1 MNDAK
6 GSTVAHRGLTI
17 GIIACAVVAVVGI
30 ALWMVQLSGGMIQT
44 GMRNLDSWG
53 FYITLFMFFVGLS
66 AGGLIISSIPN
77 AFGMKGFGDI
87 SRVAIWTSICCTCVA
102 IGFVVVDLGGPLRL
116 WELFVYS
123 NLSSPL
129 MWDIIVLSTYL
140 ILSIVYLWAYR
151 REDEG
156 KMSHTAIRVIS
167 IIALVVAVGVH
178 TVTAWIFSLSAAH
191 EFWHTALMGPWFVA
205 SALDCGTALVLVVVI
220 ALQKAGRLSIERSSM
235 VNLAKM
241 LAVFTCV
248 DLYFFACDLLT
259 SGFPGG
265 EGADVVAMLVTGP
278 LAPFFWTQI
287 ACMVLACVILFSI
300 CFSVVLFFVRR
311 KHYTL
316 EPGPLPFSRA
326 EKAHA
331 CFTSPWVWV
340 LLVGGFQIPNIEF
353 ADVANQMTITHWD
366 SGMSLLGYQGLVY
379 WPTPLE
385 FGVAAGVVALGGF
398 LLLLGLKYLPLH
410 LKEKAA

>member
-1 MNDAK
+1 
-6 GSTVAHRGLTI
+6 
-17 GIIACAVVAVVGI
+17 
-30 ALWMVQLSGGMIQT
+30 MVQLSGGMIQT

-151 REDEG
+151 REDAG

-191 EFWHTALMGPWFVA
+191 EFWHTALMGPVVCGFGAGLRHGARAYRGHRLAEGRA
-205 SALDCGTALVLVVVI
+205 SYHRALLHGEPGEDARGVHLRRSVFLRLRSADERFPRRRGCQCGGDAGHRPLGAVLLD
-220 ALQKAGRLSIERSSM
+220 ADRLHGAGR
-235 VNLAKM
+235 
-241 LAVFTCV
+241 
-248 DLYFFACDLLT
+248 
-259 SGFPGG
+259 
-265 EGADVVAMLVTGP
+265 
-278 LAPFFWTQI
+278 
-287 ACMVLACVILFSI
+287 VILFVPRLRTRAAW
-300 CFSVVLFFVRR
+300 FSPRR
-311 KHYTL
+311 
-316 EPGPLPFSRA
+316 S
-326 EKAHA
+326 
-331 CFTSPWVWV
+331 
-340 LLVGGFQIPNIEF
+340 
-353 ADVANQMTITHWD
+353 
-366 SGMSLLGYQGLVY
+366 
-379 WPTPLE
+379 
-385 FGVAAGVVALGGF
+385 
-398 LLLLGLKYLPLH
+398 
-410 LKEKAA
+410 

>member
-6 GSTVAHRGLTI
+6 GSLAAHRGLTV
-17 GIIACAVVAVVGI
+17 GIIACAVVAVIGV

-151 REDEG
+151 REDAG

-205 SALDCGTALVLVVVI
+205 SALDCGTALVLIVVI
-220 ALQKAGRLSIERSSM
+220 ALQKAGRLTIERSSM

-248 DLYFFACDLLT
+248 DLYFFAWRSADERFPRRRGCQCGGDAGHRPLGAVLLGRR
-259 SGFPGG
+259 SPG
-265 EGADVVAMLVTGP
+265 
-278 LAPFFWTQI
+278 
-287 ACMVLACVILFSI
+287 MVLACVILFVPRLRTKGG
-300 CFSVVLFFVRR
+300 VVLASALVIAGVFCKRC
-311 KHYTL
+311 
-316 EPGPLPFSRA
+316 EI
-326 EKAHA
+326 
-331 CFTSPWVWV
+331 
-340 LLVGGFQIPNIEF
+340 LVGGFQIPNIEF
-353 ADVANQMTITHWD
+353 ADVANHMTITNWE
-366 SGMSLLGYQGLVY
+366 SGMSLFGYQGLVY

-385 FGVAAGVVALGGF
+385 FGVALGVVALGGF

-410 LKEKAA
+410 LTEKTA

>member
-205 SALDCGTALVLVVVI
+205 SALDCGTALVARRRHRPAEGRAAFHR
-220 ALQKAGRLSIERSSM
+220 ALLH
-235 VNLAKM
+235 
-241 LAVFTCV
+241 
-248 DLYFFACDLLT
+248 
-259 SGFPGG
+259 G
-265 EGADVVAMLVTGP
+265 EPCEDA
-278 LAPFFWTQI
+278 
-287 ACMVLACVILFSI
+287 
-300 CFSVVLFFVRR
+300 R
-311 KHYTL
+311 
-316 EPGPLPFSRA
+316 
-326 EKAHA
+326 
-331 CFTSPWVWV
+331 
-340 LLVGGFQIPNIEF
+340 
-353 ADVANQMTITHWD
+353 
-366 SGMSLLGYQGLVY
+366 
-379 WPTPLE
+379 
-385 FGVAAGVVALGGF
+385 GV
-398 LLLLGLKYLPLH
+398 H
-410 LKEKAA
+410 LR

>member
-287 ACMVLACVILFSI
+287 ACMVLACVILF
-300 CFSVVLFFVRR
+300 VPRR
-311 KHYTL
+311 RTRCW
-316 EPGPLPFSRA
+316 ESGSR
-326 EKAHA
+326 
-331 CFTSPWVWV
+331 P
-340 LLVGGFQIPNIEF
+340 
-353 ADVANQMTITHWD
+353 
-366 SGMSLLGYQGLVY
+366 
-379 WPTPLE
+379 
-385 FGVAAGVVALGGF
+385 
-398 LLLLGLKYLPLH
+398 
-410 LKEKAA
+410 

>member
-6 GSTVAHRGLTI
+6 GSAASHRGLTV
-17 GIIACAVVAVVGI
+17 GIIACAVVAVIGV

-151 REDEG
+151 REDAG

-205 SALDCGTALVLVVVI
+205 SALDCGTALVLIVVI
-220 ALQKAGRLSIERSSM
+220 ALQKAGRLTIERSSM

-265 EGADVVAMLVTGP
+265 EGANVVAMLVIGP

-287 ACMVLACVILFSI
+287 ACMVLACVILFVPRLRTKGG
-300 CFSVVLFFVRR
+300 VVFASALVIAGVFCKRC
-311 KHYTL
+311 
-316 EPGPLPFSRA
+316 EI
-326 EKAHA
+326 
-331 CFTSPWVWV
+331 
-340 LLVGGFQIPNIEF
+340 LVGGFQIPNIEF
-353 ADVANQMTITHWD
+353 ADVANRMTITNWE
-366 SGMSLLGYQGLVY
+366 SGMSLFGYQGLVY

-385 FGVAAGVVALGGF
+385 FGVALGVVALGGF
-398 LLLLGLKYLPLH
+398 LLLLGLRYLPLH
-410 LKEKAA
+410 LTEKTA